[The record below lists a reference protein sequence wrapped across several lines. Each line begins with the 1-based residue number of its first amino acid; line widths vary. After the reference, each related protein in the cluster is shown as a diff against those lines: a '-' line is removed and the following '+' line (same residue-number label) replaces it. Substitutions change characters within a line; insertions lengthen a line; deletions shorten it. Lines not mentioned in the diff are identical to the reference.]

1 MSSSKSAILT
11 TVVVFFLFV
20 FQQVVDFTSNTFRL
34 VDPYWIFIVML
45 VLLIGNKLHYSETRY
60 KSAFYFMMICVGCSF
75 LTIIN
80 GSSIGECASKAF
92 MSFMGFITFVYI
104 DKKEIDYKTYLILYS
119 LLYVF
124 SYFSYFIFDEFTR
137 RNLDS
142 DLFGHSS
149 SNTIA
154 MYLNVALWFLYVI
167 QIESNIRKSL
177 LLAIYSILNVYLILL
192 QGSRAGLL
200 VSLILCF
207 LIIGDIV
214 IERFNIKAAK
224 LKVVLYTLFS
234 VLIVYYIVNNMNV
247 IEEFVDVREYQG
259 VSSYEEDA
267 RGIAMGAFF
276 SQLNIKTVLFGMPD
290 STLLLGGLNRTFNAF
305 IDFWRRFGILPFIV
319 LIYFVYSRIKNFK
332 QYSVPLV
339 ALLPILF
346 YSLFESLWGGTLWDM
361 LIYISLFYSK
371 KVFK

>member
-1 MSSSKSAILT
+1 MSSNKSAILT
-11 TVVVFFLFV
+11 TVVAFFLFV
-20 FQQVVDFTSNTFRL
+20 LQQVIDFTSNTFRL
-34 VDPYWIFIVML
+34 VDLYWIFIVIL
-45 VLLIGNKLHYSETRY
+45 VLLIGNKLQYSEHRY

-75 LTIIN
+75 FTIIN
-80 GSSIGECASKAF
+80 GSSIGECVSKAF

-104 DKKEIDYKTYLILYS
+104 DKKEIDYKTYLILYT

-124 SYFSYFIFDEFTR
+124 SYFSYFSFDEFTR
-137 RNLDS
+137 RRLDP

-167 QIESNIRKSL
+167 QIEKKIRKPL
-177 LLAIYSILNVYLILL
+177 LLAAYSILNVYLILL

-200 VSLILCF
+200 VAVILCILILSDF
-207 LIIGDIV
+207 V
-214 IERFNIKAAK
+214 TERFNVKTAK
-224 LKVVLYTLFS
+224 MKVVSYTLFS
-234 VLIVYYIVNNMNV
+234 MILVYYVFNNMNV
-247 IEEFVDVREYQG
+247 IEEFVDVREFQG

-276 SQLNIKTVLFGMPD
+276 SQLNIKTAIFGMPD
-290 STLLLGGLNRTFNAF
+290 TTLLLGGLNRTFNAF
-305 IDFWRRFGILPFIV
+305 IDFWRRFGILPFVV
-319 LIYFVYSRIKNFK
+319 LMYLVYCRIKNFK

-371 KVFK
+371 K